1 MEVMKTVSYTK
12 ARSEL
17 ARTMQEVI
25 DDHAPVI
32 ITRQDKDSVVMLS
45 LADYEA
51 MVETNYL
58 LQSPANA
65 RRLLKS
71 VDEADARRV
80 RTVKIPK

>member
-1 MEVMKTVSYTK
+1 MKTVSYTK
-12 ARSEL
+12 ARNEL

-45 LADYEA
+45 LADYES

-71 VDEADARRV
+71 IDQADAGRV

>member
-1 MEVMKTVSYTK
+1 MKTVSYTK
-12 ARSEL
+12 ARNEL

-45 LADYEA
+45 LADYES

-71 VDEADARRV
+71 IDQADAGRV
-80 RTVKIPK
+80 RKVKIPK

>member
-1 MEVMKTVSYTK
+1 MKTVSYTK
-12 ARSEL
+12 ARNEL

-45 LADYEA
+45 LADYES

-58 LQSPANA
+58 LQAPANA

-71 VDEADARRV
+71 IDQADAGRV
-80 RTVKIPK
+80 RKVKIPK

>member
-1 MEVMKTVSYTK
+1 MKTVSYTK

-17 ARTMQEVI
+17 AKTMQEVV

-45 LADYEA
+45 LADYES

-71 VDEADARRV
+71 IDEADARRV
-80 RTVKIPK
+80 RKVKIPK